1 MYKTLMLT
9 LVLLISAVWLQAQD
23 AGQMGGKKSGVTT
36 IEGCLQSSGG
46 KYTLT
51 KADGTTVT
59 LSSHANE
66 MIHHIGHQ
74 VQVTGTPTV
83 KTIDTT
89 QQRTESSAK
98 EIPVF
103 RVQSIKHVA
112 DTCTTK

>member
-1 MYKTLMLT
+1 VRKTLVLT
-9 LVLLISAVWLQAQD
+9 LVLLVSAVWLQAQD
-23 AGQMGGKKSGVTT
+23 AGKTSGKTADLDT

-66 MIHHIGHQ
+66 MIHHVGHQ
-74 VQVTGTPTV
+74 VQVTGMPAV
-83 KTIDTT
+83 KTVDTT
-89 QQRTESSAK
+89 QTGTESSAK

-103 RVQSIKHVA
+103 RVQSIKHLA

>member
-1 MYKTLMLT
+1 VYKTLMFT
-9 LVLLISAVWLQAQD
+9 VVLLISAVWVQAQD

-36 IEGCLQSSGG
+36 IEGCLQSSGNR
-46 KYTLT
+46 YTLT

-66 MIHHIGHQ
+66 MIHHVGHQ

-89 QQRTESSAK
+89 QQGTESSAK